1 MSVILRSLVLFA
13 LIACVVGHSVLSTPT
28 PINANPTKT
37 APCGVATMP
46 AKPVAAAQWAVGTAQ
61 QIAWKLVA
69 TDGGN
74 ALSAVLDTT
83 GAGTTAAFT
92 AGKSIFSAQ
101 AFGTAGVG
109 VPTTI
114 KFTVP
119 AGTTCAA
126 SPNGLCVLR
135 MVSNTN
141 WNSCIYVNVTQVV
154 EPAAPVPPPTCAVAT
169 GLTYCTMLN
178 GKYVSIKA
186 GTTAAGLD
194 SEVQQAFA
202 NAVNDTDV
210 FSIGGLSAACDVDYK
225 DYLCKTNIPPCGAD
239 ADLAAC
245 TSDCQKMTKECG
257 LTTLHA
263 ALYPC
268 TGFPACG
275 ASASDP
281 AASASFARASAV
293 IAAGALGV
301 AAFL

>member
-1 MSVILRSLVLFA
+1 
-13 LIACVVGHSVLSTPT
+13 
-28 PINANPTKT
+28 
-37 APCGVATMP
+37 MP

-61 QIAWKLVA
+61 SIAWKLVA
-69 TDGGN
+69 TDGGK
-74 ALSAVLDTT
+74 ALTAVLDAT
-83 GAGTTAAFT
+83 GAGTTAAF
-92 AGKSIFSAQ
+92 AAAASKPLFSAQ

-135 MVSNTN
+135 MVSDTN

-154 EPAAPVPPPTCAVAT
+154 EPAAPVPPPTCAIAS
-169 GLTYCTMLN
+169 GLTYCTELN
-178 GKYVSIKA
+178 GKYVSLKA

-225 DYLCKTNIPPCGAD
+225 DYLCKTNLPPCGAD
-239 ADLAAC
+239 ADLAVC
-245 TSDCQKMTKECG
+245 TSNCQKMTKECG

-268 TGFPACG
+268 TGFPACDG
-275 ASASDP
+275 SGSAP
-281 AASASFARASAV
+281 ASASFARASAV
-293 IAAGALGV
+293 LAAGALGV